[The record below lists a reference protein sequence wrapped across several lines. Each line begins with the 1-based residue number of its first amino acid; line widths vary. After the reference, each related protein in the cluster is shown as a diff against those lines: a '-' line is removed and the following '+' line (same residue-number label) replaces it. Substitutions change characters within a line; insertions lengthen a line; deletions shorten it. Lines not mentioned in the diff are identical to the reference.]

1 MTTHFTHRSATSSS
15 FLTLVSFTAARL
27 QHVAARIACKVT
39 ALRIGGLLCFCLAGA
54 ALGQGVGT
62 SGGVRGTIR
71 DLSGA
76 VVPNVKVTVSSSQT
90 GLQRTA
96 MTDPSGQYRI
106 PGLPTGTYDVTATTS
121 GFATEISKG
130 VVVGIGQTI
139 DDDFQLK
146 VASESTQ
153 VTVNS
158 APPVIE
164 TDRGGQSDTIGTRLV
179 VDLPID
185 RRDYLSFALLLPGV
199 GNSNTIAG
207 DNDYRV
213 QSTPQS
219 GLSVY
224 GSNGRGNSVTVD
236 GGEAND
242 DAGGVRLTV
251 SQDAVDQ
258 FQVNRDNYPAELG
271 GASGAAINIVTK
283 SGTNNFHGGFFG
295 FFRNSALDARNP
307 FAFSPALSPGQ
318 PFSLGAQGQPIKD
331 SLSRQQ
337 YGGTFGFPIRK
348 DKTFLFLAFEGL
360 RSNAEDSVPLL
371 TNSSIFAPTTS
382 QTPIL
387 AGLAAQGGTPV
398 PCLNGPT
405 GPTGPTFVFLPA
417 ATCAFG
423 LQSILTVDPT
433 ATGNPFVSPAA
444 LASRAAV
451 VNQFETNG
459 GLFPFPTRTY
469 YGSGRLDNRFTEKDS
484 TFLRASAVHL
494 TESDPTLQSL
504 TGFSRGTS
512 ILVTDNTVQGSWFHQ
527 FSANASNEAL
537 VQYNN
542 TEFDVSTNDP
552 GGPGFDVPGYGF
564 FGRNIFLPNYAT
576 NRRYQYADNFTLLRG
591 RHTLRFGFSEV
602 LRNANNSA
610 DIFLGG
616 RFEFLQLPG
625 FLISP
630 CLTAPEACGL
640 SAATASAPI
649 STLQAF
655 SLGLPAFYEQGFG
668 QPAYILQ
675 RPLTS
680 VYAQDSWQAVPG
692 LTLNYGLRYEIDSQ
706 DGILNTYYKDFAP
719 RFSFAFTPGNDQKTV
734 LRGAYGIFYAQVYS
748 EIPAVIK
755 SLGVNNGSR
764 QIANTLITIN
774 GVPGNPAVN
783 SAAIYQTLA
792 AEGAFPCPAP
802 PARSGLGCITRNDL
816 AQFGLNISN
825 TGPLPPGTV
834 LFNATPNYR
843 PPQTQQASLSV
854 ERQIGK
860 GTSVSVEYI
869 FVHTTHLPLAIDTNL
884 LPGAPFVTGNGANGL
899 PTNGLPF
906 QDWGA
911 PQCIANRAS
920 CFVDQT
926 GTIQQSNEY
935 QSTASANYNGGIV
948 DFKRRFSPLVTVIAN
963 YTYSK
968 AIDQS
973 TDFNS
978 DFSPFDQVQPQAD
991 RSVSDFDQ
999 RHKVVLAAIL
1009 DSPFEKS
1016 RFFSGFELAPIFSY
1030 NSGHPFN
1037 LLAGADINGDN
1048 SFTNDRP
1055 PGAGRNTG
1063 LGPDYADFDMRLSKE
1078 LHLFRESS
1086 LKFTA
1091 EGFNIANR
1099 TNYASV
1105 NNLVG
1110 SAFAPSF
1117 NIHGSSQLS
1126 PSQPLG
1132 FTAAYLKREIQLGVR
1147 LAF

>member
-1 MTTHFTHRSATSSS
+1 MSIHLTGALES
-15 FLTLVSFTAARL
+15 FLRSLKLASLTRGKLP
-27 QHVAARIACKVT
+27 QVAGGQGTKQTCI
-39 ALRIGGLLCFCLAGA
+39 LFLSGLLFFCMTDAVY
-54 ALGQGVGT
+54 GQGVGT
-62 SGGVRGTIR
+62 SGGVRGTIK

-76 VVPNVKVTVSSSQT
+76 VVPNVKVTVASAQT
-90 GLQRTA
+90 GLQRTVL
-96 MTDPSGQYRI
+96 TDQSGQYRI
-106 PGLPTGTYDVTATTS
+106 PGLPTGTYDVTATTV

-139 DDDFQLK
+139 DDDFHLK

-158 APPVIE
+158 NPPVIE
-164 TDRGGQSDTIGTRLV
+164 TDRGGQSNTIGTRFV
-179 VDLPID
+179 ADLPID
-185 RRDYLSFALLLPGV
+185 RRDYLSFALLVPGV

-224 GSNGRGNSVTVD
+224 GSNGRGNNVTVD

-258 FQVNRDNYPAELG
+258 FQVNRNDYPAELG
-271 GASGAAINIVTK
+271 GASGASINIVTK
-283 SGTNNFHGGFFG
+283 AGTNQFHGGFFG
-295 FFRNSALDARNP
+295 FFRDSAMDARDP

-318 PFSLGAQGQPIKD
+318 PFSLSAQGQPIKD

-337 YGGTFGFPIRK
+337 YGGTFGFPIRR

-360 RSNAEDSVPLL
+360 RSNAQDSVPLL
-371 TNSSIFAPTTS
+371 TNSSIFAPTAS
-382 QTPIL
+382 QGPVL
-387 AGLAAQGGTPV
+387 AGLAALGGTPV
-398 PCLNGPT
+398 PCLSGP
-405 GPTGPTFVFLPA
+405 PVVMLPA
-417 ATCAFG
+417 AVCAFG

-433 ATGNPFVSPAA
+433 AAGNPFVSPAN

-459 GLFPFPTRTY
+459 GVFAFPTRTY
-469 YGSGRLDNRFTEKDS
+469 YGSGRLDNRFSEKDS
-484 TFLRASAVHL
+484 AFLRASAAHL

-504 TGFSRGTS
+504 TGFSRGTT

-527 FSANASNEAL
+527 FNANASNEAIA
-537 VQYNN
+537 QYNN
-542 TEFDVSTNDP
+542 TEFDVTTNDP
-552 GGPGFDVPGYGF
+552 GGPGLDVPGYAF
-564 FGRNIFLPNYAT
+564 LGRNIFLPNFAT

-591 RHTLRFGFSEV
+591 KHSMRFGFSEI

-610 DIFLGG
+610 DLFQGG

-625 FLISP
+625 YLVSP
-630 CLTAPEACGL
+630 CLTVPAACGL
-640 SAATASAPI
+640 SASTVSAPI

-655 SLGLPAFYEQGFG
+655 SLGLPGFYEQGFG
-668 QPAYILQ
+668 TPAFILQ

-680 VYAQDSWQAVPG
+680 FYAQDSWQALPG
-692 LTLNYGLRYEIDSQ
+692 LTLNYGLRYEIDDQ
-706 DGILNTYYKDFAP
+706 NGTLNTYKKDFAP
-719 RFSFAFTPGNDQKTV
+719 RFSFAYSPGSDQKTV
-734 LRGAYGIFYAQVYS
+734 LRGAYGIFYAQIYS

-755 SLGVNNGSR
+755 SLGVQNGSR
-764 QIANTLITIN
+764 QIANSLITIN
-774 GVPGNPAVN
+774 GLPGNPAVN

-792 AEGAFPCPAP
+792 TEGVFPCNTP
-802 PARSGLGCITRNDL
+802 PVRGSGCITRIDL

-834 LFNATPNYR
+834 LFTATPNYR
-843 PPQTQQASLSV
+843 PPQTQQASLSI
-854 ERQIGK
+854 ERQIGR
-860 GTSVSVEYI
+860 GTSISFDYI
-869 FVHTTHLPLAIDTNL
+869 FVHTTHLPLAIDVNL
-884 LPGAPFVTGNGANGL
+884 LPGAPIVTGNGANGL

-911 PQCIANRAS
+911 PQCIANRAL

-926 GTIQQSNEY
+926 GTIQQNNQY
-935 QSTASANYNGGIV
+935 QSAASANYNGGIV
-948 DFKRRFSPLVTVIAN
+948 DFKRRFSPFLTVIAN

-978 DFSPFDQVQPQAD
+978 DFSPFDQVDPQAD

-999 RHKVVLAAIL
+999 RHKVVLAGIL
-1009 DSPFEKS
+1009 ESPWEKS
-1016 RFFSGFELAPIFSY
+1016 RFLSGFELAPIFSY

-1063 LGPDYADFDMRLSKE
+1063 LGPNYADFDMRLSKAFK
-1078 LHLFRESS
+1078 LFREST

-1091 EGFNIANR
+1091 EGFNIPNR
-1099 TNYASV
+1099 TNYISV

-1110 SAFAPSF
+1110 AAFAPSF
-1117 NIHGSSQLS
+1117 NVHGSSSLS

-1132 FTAAYLKREIQLGVR
+1132 FTAAAPKREIQLGVR